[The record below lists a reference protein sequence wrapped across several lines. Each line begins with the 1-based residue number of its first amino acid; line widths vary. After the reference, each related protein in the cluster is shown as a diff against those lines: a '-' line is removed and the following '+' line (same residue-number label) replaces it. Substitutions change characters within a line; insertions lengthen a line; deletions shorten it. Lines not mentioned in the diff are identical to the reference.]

1 MPSKALTTGI
11 SLDFI
16 ALQSELIHTA
26 ADLSRLTTL
35 ASASGEDDE
44 AAKAADRLNHLAS
57 GTFVVA
63 MIGQFK
69 RGKSTLVN
77 ALLGAEIMPS
87 DVEPA
92 TATINRV
99 VYGRVPRAT
108 MHVRGGSAQPVPI
121 DSLALYVTKLSEESS
136 ASAAA
141 IDEALIEFPARICLN
156 NVQLLDTP
164 GLDDVDTSMT
174 ARTTSVLSRIDAA
187 LLVTSALAPLESTE
201 IEVLHDLTQHVD
213 VTRIF
218 VVLNHAD
225 LLEPEHRPR
234 VLDAAA
240 KRAAKAL
247 GRSGEHIF
255 LVSAREALAAKLAKD
270 DVRFA
275 ASGFQALEDALEQF
289 LVRDSG
295 VARVQAANETLERL
309 ALAQV
314 ERAQANL
321 AQLNLKD
328 AESQARLAELEAGLD
343 SIVQRIAQWA
353 EQAQATC
360 ATQAS
365 EVGAQAE
372 VLQKAITDQALAALA
387 GVEFT
392 RLDVGDNA
400 NRHAKVRAAVNSDA
414 YQAFLQFVEADA
426 ECLRDALNALTA
438 DLATLSDEWD
448 AALERG
454 IVNDAA
460 ASVIESVRESMVAD
474 IAPKVDEAIERYLV
488 SRKHFIAGFEA
499 KCDLVLLE
507 VLAAR
512 FVKTWR
518 DEMVAKLPGVYRDH
532 LPTVVNHA
540 FATSLR
546 SNLREKAVKD
556 VTASLLEHLKTLAD
570 RSHRSLD
577 ERKWILRLERER
589 VDKDR
594 VRAEERVLAV
604 LAGARDIAQRAGNR
618 RTALRSIVN
627 DRSEPQT

>member
-1 MPSKALTTGI
+1 MASDALTTGI

-26 ADLSRLTTL
+26 ADLSRLMTL
-35 ASASGEDDE
+35 ASASGEDAE

-63 MIGQFK
+63 VIGQFK
-69 RGKSTLVN
+69 RGKSTLAN
-77 ALLGAEIMPS
+77 ALLGAEVMPA

-108 MHVRGGSAQPVPI
+108 MCMRGGAKQQVPI
-121 DSLALYVTKLSEESS
+121 DSLADYVTKISEDSS
-136 ASAAA
+136 ATAAA

-164 GLDDVDTSMT
+164 GLDDMDTVMT

-201 IEVLHDLTQHVD
+201 IEVLHDLTRHVD

-218 VVLNHAD
+218 IVLNQAD
-225 LLEPEHRPR
+225 LLEPMHRPR
-234 VLDAAA
+234 VLEAVA

-247 GRSGEHIF
+247 GRPGEHIF
-255 LVSAREALAAKLAKD
+255 LVSAREALSAKLAKD
-270 DVRFA
+270 EVRFA

-295 VARVQAANETLERL
+295 LARVQAANETLERL
-309 ALAQV
+309 ALAQD
-314 ERAQANL
+314 ERAQAKL
-321 AQLNLKD
+321 AQLHLKD
-328 AESQARLAELEAGLD
+328 TESQARLAELEGGLD
-343 SIVQRIAQWA
+343 SIVQRIAQWT
-353 EQAQATC
+353 EHTQAQCSA
-360 ATQAS
+360 QAS
-365 EVGAQAE
+365 EVDAQAA
-372 VLQKAITDQALAALA
+372 VLQKSITEQALAALA
-387 GVEFT
+387 KVEFT
-392 RLDVGDNA
+392 PLDVGDN
-400 NRHAKVRAAVNSDA
+400 NIRHAKVRAAVNSDA
-414 YQAFLQFVEADA
+414 YQAFLQFVDADA
-426 ECLRDALNALTA
+426 EDLRHALNRLT
-438 DLATLSDEWD
+438 DNLAALSDAWD

-454 IVNDAA
+454 IVHDAA
-460 ASVIESVRESMVAD
+460 ARPIESVRESMVAD
-474 IAPKVDEAIERYLV
+474 MAPKVDEAIERYLV

-499 KCDLVLLE
+499 KCDLMLLE
-507 VLAAR
+507 ALAAR

-518 DEMVAKLPGVYRDH
+518 DEMVAKLPSVYRDH
-532 LPTVVNHA
+532 LPAVVNHA

-546 SNLREKAVKD
+546 SSLREKAVKD
-556 VTASLLEHLKTLAD
+556 VTAAMFEHLKTLAD

-604 LAGARDIAQRAGNR
+604 LSGAREMVRRAGER
-618 RTALRSIVN
+618 RTALRRIVN
-627 DRSEPQT
+627 DQSGPQA

>member
-1 MPSKALTTGI
+1 MASDALTTGI

-35 ASASGEDDE
+35 ASASGEDAE

-63 MIGQFK
+63 VIGQFK
-69 RGKSTLVN
+69 RGKSTLAN
-77 ALLGAEIMPS
+77 ALLGAEIMPA

-108 MHVRGGSAQPVPI
+108 MCMRGGGTQPVPI
-121 DSLALYVTKLSEESS
+121 DSLARYVTKLSEESS
-136 ASAAA
+136 AAAAA
-141 IDEALIEFPARICLN
+141 IDEALIEFPARMCLN

-201 IEVLHDLTQHVD
+201 IDILRDLMQHVD

-218 VVLNHAD
+218 IVLNQAD
-225 LLEPEHRPR
+225 LLEPLHRPR
-234 VLDAAA
+234 ILEAAA

-247 GRSGEHIF
+247 GRPGEHIF

-270 DVRFA
+270 EPRFA

-295 VARVQAANETLERL
+295 LARVQAANETLERL
-309 ALAQV
+309 ALAQD
-314 ERAQANL
+314 ERAQAKL
-321 AQLNLKD
+321 AQLQLKD

-343 SIVQRIAQWA
+343 SIVQRIAQWPERA
-353 EQAQATC
+353 EGLCAAQMSEVDAQAHDLQKSITEQAL
-360 ATQAS
+360 
-365 EVGAQAE
+365 E
-372 VLQKAITDQALAALA
+372 AL
-387 GVEFT
+387 GSVVFTSVDVE
-392 RLDVGDNA
+392 DNDR
-400 NRHAKVRAAVNSDA
+400 RHAKVRTAVNSEV
-414 YQAFLQFVEADA
+414 YPAFIQFVDTDA
-426 ECLRDALNALTA
+426 EDLRELLRELTE
-438 DLATLSDEWD
+438 DLAKLSDEWD
-448 AALERG
+448 AALQRG
-454 IVNDAA
+454 IVNDLSAR
-460 ASVIESVRESMVAD
+460 VIESIRDGVVSEMALK
-474 IAPKVDEAIERYLV
+474 IDEGLERYLV
-488 SRKHFIAGFEA
+488 ARKHFIAGYEA
-499 KCDLVLLE
+499 KCDLLLLE
-507 VLAAR
+507 AFVRR

-518 DEMVAKLPGVYRDH
+518 DEMVGRLPGAYRDH
-532 LPTVVNHA
+532 LPNVVGHA
-540 FATSLR
+540 FSASLR
-546 SNLREKAVKD
+546 STLRQQSVKE
-556 VTASLLEHLKTLAD
+556 VVAALLIHLQTLAD
-570 RSHRSLD
+570 RSNRSLD

-604 LAGARDIAQRAGNR
+604 LSGAREIAERAGDR
-618 RTALRSIVN
+618 RIALRRIVN
-627 DRSEPQT
+627 DRSHLGT

>member
-1 MPSKALTTGI
+1 MAGEAHSTGI

-26 ADLSRLTTL
+26 ADLSRLATL
-35 ASASGEDDE
+35 ASASGEDTE
-44 AAKAADRLNHLAS
+44 AAKSTDRLNHLAS

-63 MIGQFK
+63 VLGQFK
-69 RGKSTLVN
+69 RGKSTLAN
-77 ALLGAEIMPS
+77 ALLGAEIMPA

-108 MHVRGGSAQPVPI
+108 MCMRDGSTQPVPI
-121 DSLALYVTKLSEESS
+121 DSLARFVTKLSEESS
-136 ASAAA
+136 AAAAA
-141 IDEALIEFPARICLN
+141 IDEALIEFPARMCLN

-164 GLDDVDTSMT
+164 GLDDVDASMT

-201 IEVLHDLTQHVD
+201 IDVLRDLTQHVD

-218 VVLNHAD
+218 IVLNHAD
-225 LLEPEHRPR
+225 LLAPVHRPR
-234 VLDAAA
+234 ILEAAA

-247 GRSGEHIF
+247 GRPGEHIF

-270 DVRFA
+270 DARFA

-295 VARVQAANETLERL
+295 LARVQAANETLEGL
-309 ALAQV
+309 ALAQD
-314 ERAQANL
+314 ERAQAKL
-321 AQLNLKD
+321 AELHLKD

-343 SIVQRIAQWA
+343 AIVQRIAQWDEHA
-353 EQAQATC
+353 QAQC
-360 ATQAS
+360 AAQAS
-365 EVGAQAE
+365 EVDAQAA
-372 VLQKAITDQALAALA
+372 VLQKSITAQTLAALA
-387 GVEFT
+387 GVAFT
-392 RLDVGDNA
+392 PLDVEDNG

-414 YQAFLQFVEADA
+414 YQAFLQFVDADA
-426 ECLRDALNALTA
+426 EGLRHALHALTE
-438 DLATLSDEWD
+438 DLATLSDAWD

-460 ASVIESVRESMVAD
+460 ARVIESVREGLVAD
-474 IAPKVDEAIERYLV
+474 MAPKIDEAIERYLV

-499 KCDLVLLE
+499 KCDLLLLE
-507 VLAAR
+507 TFVRR

-518 DEMVAKLPGVYRDH
+518 DEMVGTLPGAYHAH
-532 LPTVVNHA
+532 LPNVVNHA
-540 FATSLR
+540 FAASLR
-546 SNLREKAVKD
+546 SSLREKAVKE
-556 VTASLLEHLKTLAD
+556 VTAALLKHVKTLAD

-604 LAGARDIAQRAGNR
+604 LSGARDIAQRAGER
-618 RTALRSIVN
+618 RTALRRIVN
-627 DRSEPQT
+627 DRIDPQT